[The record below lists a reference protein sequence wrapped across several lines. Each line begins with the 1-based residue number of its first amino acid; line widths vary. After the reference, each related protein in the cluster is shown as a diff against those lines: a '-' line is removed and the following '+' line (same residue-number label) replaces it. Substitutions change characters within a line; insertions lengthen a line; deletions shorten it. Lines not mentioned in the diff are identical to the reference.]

1 MMIENPDGTI
11 TKRLTLVRP
20 ELRGPN
26 YKKTIEDALTQG
38 YVLVRERE
46 EGAFLLLTF
55 RPL

>member
-11 TKRLTLVRP
+11 TKRLTLLRP
-20 ELRGPN
+20 GLRGPD
-26 YKKTIEDALTQG
+26 YKETIEDALTQG
-38 YVLVRERE
+38 YVLVHERE